1 MPKASQLKR
10 QILIVSIA
18 VFLILLIDQI
28 IKIYV
33 KTHFVVGEDV
43 SIFGD
48 WFVMEYIENQG
59 MAFGTKFGSQVWHK
73 LALSIFR
80 MIAIGAIVY
89 YWIKQAKKGA
99 RTEFLFAIGL
109 ILAGATGNL
118 IDSMAYDY
126 IFEFDPCGPF
136 NSLEG
141 SGIFV
146 ECNDFFNEKREIRH
160 SGFLFGNVVDM
171 FKFQATWPTWL
182 PWLGGKDVFPAIWN
196 LADASITIGVIMVFF
211 RQRKYFPQEKKDGK
225 GGGFFSRKKNVEKT
239 TSEQSEIDSNPSQ
252 NLSTEQSTEG

>member
-1 MPKASQLKR
+1 MPKGNSLKK

-33 KTHFVVGEDV
+33 KTHFEPGEVVPV
-43 SIFGD
+43 AGD
-48 WFVMEYIENQG
+48 WFVLHYIENQG
-59 MAFGTKFGSQVWHK
+59 MAFGTKFGSEVWHK

-80 MIAIGAIVY
+80 MVAIGAIVY
-89 YWIKQAKKGA
+89 YWIKQAKRGA
-99 RTEFLFAIGL
+99 KTEFLFAIGL

-126 IFEFDPCGPF
+126 IFEFDPCGSF
-136 NSLEG
+136 NQLEG

-146 ECNDFFNEKREIRH
+146 DCNNGWGEKTEVRH

-171 FKFQATWPTWL
+171 FMFQAEWPEWV
-182 PWLGGKDVFPAIWN
+182 PWVGGKEVFPAIWN

-211 RQRKYFPQEKKDGK
+211 RQRKYFPQDKSKKK
-225 GGGFFSRKKNVEKT
+225 GLFSRKKEAVAVATDRGTEEVVEGR
-239 TSEQSEIDSNPSQ
+239 SE
-252 NLSTEQSTEG
+252 TEGSGEEE